1 MCALGDMGVCE
12 PLCAC
17 VLLVFFGIPCIDQ
30 IVLNVQDAQAMGLF
44 ISNTA
49 HNCPFHALL

>member
-1 MCALGDMGVCE
+1 MCE

-49 HNCPFHALL
+49 HNCPFNALL